1 MSSRWSIASLS
12 QGFEHYQ
19 SDYHAI
25 MQSLIAFLGGAK
37 NDQLP
42 PLYVLPDHT
51 EAAEC
56 IADFMVERSGAR
68 RPLRIFDLSKLML
81 ELHNLPLDNSGPEAF
96 PSTYLAKD
104 LLEADIFSHH
114 AGLGCEFHEA
124 LENPHHCAA
133 SICR

>member
-1 MSSRWSIASLS
+1 
-12 QGFEHYQ
+12 
-19 SDYHAI
+19 

-56 IADFMVERSGAR
+56 IAAFMGERSAAR
-68 RPLRIFDLSKLML
+68 RPLRIFDLAKLMF
-81 ELHNLPLDNSGPEAF
+81 ELHNLPLDSSGPEAF

-104 LLEADIFSHH
+104 LLEGDSFSHH

-124 LENPHHCAA
+124 VENPLHCAA